1 MGVTYA
7 PNRAARACTCHG
19 VSTSIVPMYT
29 CVPASRLTD
38 PRVGGTPTI
47 SAPSCAP
54 HVWASSRNAML
65 AGTMPSLKWSES
77 RSQYRELSVRLNG
90 RTGPATN
97 GWLPKACL

>member
-1 MGVTYA
+1 
-7 PNRAARACTCHG
+7 
-19 VSTSIVPMYT
+19 
-29 CVPASRLTD
+29 
-38 PRVGGTPTI
+38 
-47 SAPSCAP
+47 
-54 HVWASSRNAML
+54 ML